1 MPNKIQLIIRR
12 EYTTRVMK
20 RSFLLL
26 TFLTPLLFAALIIV
40 PLWLSTLKTET
51 KKHIL
56 VIDRSHQYEKAL
68 KNNDSYIFE
77 FVE

>member
-51 KKHIL
+51 K
-56 VIDRSHQYEKAL
+56 
-68 KNNDSYIFE
+68 
-77 FVE
+77 